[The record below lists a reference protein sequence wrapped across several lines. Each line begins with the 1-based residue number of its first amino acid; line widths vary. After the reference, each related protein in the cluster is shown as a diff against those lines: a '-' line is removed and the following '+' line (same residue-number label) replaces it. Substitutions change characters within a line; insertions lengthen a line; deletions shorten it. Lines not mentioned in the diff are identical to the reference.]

1 VSWHYGHRAEH
12 RSCQRRALGTQLAW
26 ALRTAIATGELAAG
40 VKLPSVRELAQLAGV
55 NVNTVRSVYARL
67 EDEGLIGS
75 EHGRGTFVARDA
87 REQKGLAKVAADA
100 IAAAR
105 RTGIDPRD
113 LAAAL
118 HVARPDNG
126 VRTPPAGL
134 AVPAPAS
141 DAPDARAAGRIRAAL
156 RGEIAAL
163 EAELAR
169 LDPLGASAPPPR
181 PAVAGRVLSAAELE
195 ETRDDLTR
203 RVFALREERARLRRD
218 VEAQR
223 DAAREAPRTRPEW
236 GQSGTW
242 TIPGRHAV
250 LRNGL

>member
-1 VSWHYGHRAEH
+1 MGIELNIDRDSDVP
-12 RSCQRRALGTQLAW
+12 LGTQLAW

-40 VKLPSVRELAQLAGV
+40 AKLPSVRELALLAGV

-75 EHGRGTFVARDA
+75 EHGRGTFVALDA
-87 REQKGLAKVAADA
+87 REQKGLAKVTADA

-118 HVARPDNG
+118 HVAQPDSG
-126 VRTPPAGL
+126 MR
-134 AVPAPAS
+134 VPAPAGLGAPAPAA
-141 DAPDARAAGRIRAAL
+141 DAPDLRAAGRIRATL

-169 LDPLGASAPPPR
+169 LDPLGASAAPPR
-181 PAVAGRVLSAAELE
+181 PAVAGRVLGAIELE
-195 ETRDDLTR
+195 ETRDELAT
-203 RVFALREERARLRRD
+203 RVFALKEERARLHRG
-218 VEAQR
+218 VEAKR
-223 DAAREAPRTRPEW
+223 DEAREAPRSRPEW
-236 GQSGTW
+236 GHGGTW
-242 TIPGRHAV
+242 TIPGRRAV